1 MENKTNKNK
10 SNTNKQKIILV
21 IFVLICI
28 YGCYTSFLLIK
39 NPTNIFTIEQGA
51 VYQEETDIGYVI
63 RDEKVIKG
71 ENYANGMEKIKV
83 EGEKAAKGE
92 SIFRY
97 YSKNEEK
104 LKEQI
109 SELDKKIQEVMES
122 DTGVPSSDMKIIE
135 NQIDEK
141 MEIVRSTYDTS
152 KMEEYKKEINDL
164 VVKKSKIAGDKS
176 PKGSYLNQLI
186 EERSKYEND
195 LNSGAEYIQAPES
208 GIVSYRV
215 DGLEDKL
222 TPNNFSELSEDYLEK
237 LNLKTGKII
246 ASNEE
251 EGKIIDAFSGYIATV
266 SNSNEAKNSKVGD
279 KVTIRLSNNEEI
291 KAEIVHQAAQTN
303 GDMLLV
309 LQIKNQI
316 SELTNYRKIS
326 FDIIWWE
333 YEGLKVPNQAIA
345 KENDLDYVVRNR
357 AGYLSKILVKVVK
370 KNDDYSIITTYNTE
384 ELKQLGLTEKE
395 INSYK
400 KISIYDE
407 ILLEPDLSKVEE

>member
-1 MENKTNKNK
+1 MENKTNNNK